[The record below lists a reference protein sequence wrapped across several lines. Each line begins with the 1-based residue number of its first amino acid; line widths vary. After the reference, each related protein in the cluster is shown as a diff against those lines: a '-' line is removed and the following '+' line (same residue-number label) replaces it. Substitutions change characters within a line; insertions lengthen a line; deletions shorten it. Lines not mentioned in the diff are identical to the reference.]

1 MQVQPEIRSSRRLPP
16 LIRSTAATTVGP
28 GPSSRAHVSPNSINF
43 AKIVTLFT
51 DKHYRE
57 IHDRHVDVLE
67 KLSRVYTHATIPDEH
82 LDGLAQVLGLT
93 LEMIENGVGALVTP
107 LEDLLQTCTRDLSRK
122 ALSLDLV
129 ASFGRILTS
138 PCIPPR
144 SMQNLLGILSA
155 ASGQPEQLPILA
167 HVLPALQHSLTSFD
181 AKPVLKILLV
191 WSESEA
197 ICRRMTML
205 DFSEPLRSVC
215 ASCSDPVTRLMALQ
229 LAFRVLT
236 FEHESLD
243 AWFTLVP
250 IVEHDTPMLND
261 VLLLVY
267 EILAAR
273 YTHHPDLIRFVLRH
287 TAREIVAP
295 HDDVL
300 TASARS
306 TAPAQSSRI
315 QFEAKQVGFKLID
328 QFLVHSNSRDFLIE
342 HHYVDFCLGYLTFR
356 PQAQF
361 DQRWTLREL
370 KAIHVACLAHL
381 TRLFGSG
388 SLAQEAGNISCDP
401 LLTTYLLD
409 AQSLDNGQS
418 DRPNAVNPSMGLVA
432 RFLQFAVTLCT
443 YGASV
448 QVKLGAIGLVQESIA
463 ILTRREPWVTETL
476 KRGVCQLINALC
488 DHECRANQ
496 LLVAQTNGVFS
507 LVQMLSCKSDHP
519 QRQELL
525 RIAVLDAIWSA
536 VCGCRHNE
544 ESFLEASGV
553 YKLLDLLTH
562 GERAVQSHV
571 LSLVLELLENPKSR
585 RHLVTWSSSKY
596 RNSVELLL
604 ELWRK
609 EQVTLKFDRALNAL
623 DEMKANLCG
632 KIFGIL
638 SHIGFDAF
646 RAQLC
651 ESNQRL
657 LLNIERYLDFKVG
670 VVWEEITYE
679 LASEGIR
686 PVSPDARVLSEI
698 KTAVQQKEASIAS
711 MQAELARKFADQERE
726 REGHF
731 FDEFMAT
738 HHIAKHVE
746 DGGAT
751 AAGAAAVAA
760 TAQGAHKVSRGPRKA
775 VRIAAGQEVLSSSA
789 NSLTSHHSVPPGQ

>member
-1 MQVQPEIRSSRRLPP
+1 
-16 LIRSTAATTVGP
+16 
-28 GPSSRAHVSPNSINF
+28 
-43 AKIVTLFT
+43 
-51 DKHYRE
+51 
-57 IHDRHVDVLE
+57 
-67 KLSRVYTHATIPDEH
+67 
-82 LDGLAQVLGLT
+82 
-93 LEMIENGVGALVTP
+93 
-107 LEDLLQTCTRDLSRK
+107 
-122 ALSLDLV
+122 
-129 ASFGRILTS
+129 
-138 PCIPPR
+138 
-144 SMQNLLGILSA
+144 
-155 ASGQPEQLPILA
+155 
-167 HVLPALQHSLTSFD
+167 
-181 AKPVLKILLV
+181 
-191 WSESEA
+191 
-197 ICRRMTML
+197 ML

-243 AWFTLVP
+243 AWFTLAP

-261 VLLLVY
+261 VFLLVY
-267 EILAAR
+267 EIQAAQ
-273 YTHHPDLIRFVLRH
+273 YTHHPDLIGFVLRH

-295 HDDVL
+295 HDDVP
-300 TASARS
+300 TASAPS
-306 TAPAQSSRI
+306 TAPAQSLRI
-315 QFEAKQVGFKLID
+315 QLEAKQVGFKLID
-328 QFLVHSNSRDFLIE
+328 QFLVHSDSRDFLIE

-476 KRGVCQLINALC
+476 KRGVCQLISALC
-488 DHECRANQ
+488 DHECRPNQ

-536 VCGCRHNE
+536 VCGCRCNE
-544 ESFLEASGV
+544 ESFLEAGGV

-562 GERAVQSHV
+562 GERAVQSHA

-585 RHLVTWSSSKY
+585 RHLVTWSNSKY
-596 RNSVELLL
+596 RNSAELLL
-604 ELWRK
+604 DLWRK
-609 EQVTLKFDRALNAL
+609 EKVALKFDRELNAL
-623 DEMKANLCG
+623 DEMRANLCG

-638 SHIGFDAF
+638 SHVGFDAF
-646 RAQLC
+646 RTQLC
-651 ESNQRL
+651 ESDQRL
-657 LLNIERYLDFKVG
+657 VLNIERYLDFKVG

-686 PVSPDARVLSEI
+686 PVSPDACVLSEI

-711 MQAELARKFADQERE
+711 MQAELARKFTDQERE

-738 HHIAKHVE
+738 HHIAKRVE
-746 DGGAT
+746 DGGAA
-751 AAGAAAVAA
+751 AAGAAAVATT
-760 TAQGAHKVSRGPRKA
+760 TAPGAHKVSRGARK
-775 VRIAAGQEVLSSSA
+775 
-789 NSLTSHHSVPPGQ
+789 